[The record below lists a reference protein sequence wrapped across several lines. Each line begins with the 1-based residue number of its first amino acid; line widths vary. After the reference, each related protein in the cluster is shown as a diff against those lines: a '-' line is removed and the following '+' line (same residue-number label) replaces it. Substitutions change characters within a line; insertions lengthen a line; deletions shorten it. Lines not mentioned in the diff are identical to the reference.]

1 MSFPKRQGTRYS
13 FSLFSQKK
21 KNSGIRVKIVNT
33 SGHEEYIDKR
43 KAWEKAILMGKP
55 VTKNMRVCSKH
66 FKNENYCAK
75 GK

>member
-1 MSFPKRQGTRYS
+1 MDVIPEKTGNQIFIFIIFP
-13 FSLFSQKK
+13 K

-33 SGHEEYIDKR
+33 SEHEEYIDKR